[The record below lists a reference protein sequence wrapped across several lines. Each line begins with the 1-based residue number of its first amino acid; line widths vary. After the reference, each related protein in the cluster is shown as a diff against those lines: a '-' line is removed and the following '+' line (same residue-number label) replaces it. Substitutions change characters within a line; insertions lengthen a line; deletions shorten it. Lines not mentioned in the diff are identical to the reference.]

1 MVHSFHRHVTQVHTQ
16 ATINSHVPCAQLVT
30 NVVPRVQEAHAQVD
44 RFQLKVKEL
53 VHQGTLT
60 GLLAAH

>member
-1 MVHSFHRHVTQVHTQ
+1 MVHTFHRHVTQVHSQ
-16 ATINSHVPCAQLVT
+16 SPLNKHVSCAQLVT

-60 GLLAAH
+60 GLLAAD